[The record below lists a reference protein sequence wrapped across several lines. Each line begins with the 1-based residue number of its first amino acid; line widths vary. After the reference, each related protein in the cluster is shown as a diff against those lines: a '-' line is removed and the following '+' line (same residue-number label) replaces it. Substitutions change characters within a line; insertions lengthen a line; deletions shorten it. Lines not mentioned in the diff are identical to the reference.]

1 MSRQSGGLGPLARL
15 LRPFLGGKGGNP
27 WPPFWV
33 LRQEVPLAG
42 AEQELEAATAEIMG
56 EVQRRKPA
64 SGTFHVTTLR
74 LDGGD
79 HLFLMPLRGPAG
91 LADLMSEWNRL
102 AMEVGASRWGEMA
115 ARGNRAMETFS
126 LRVFMEPPGLGWRPE
141 GAPGLGDRSG
151 AFLFD
156 FFHLRP
162 VAEQQF
168 GPVVRELATVCR
180 DRVPGGFTVLLCT
193 AGAELPLVVL
203 VWTAPDAAEL
213 QRREEALAAAGGAA
227 ILERLE
233 GLARRRE
240 RRRGELRPQLSH
252 LP

>member
-1 MSRQSGGLGPLARL
+1 MDRKPGGPGPLARL
-15 LRPFLGGKGGNP
+15 LRPFLGGTR

-33 LRQEVPLAG
+33 LRQEVPRPG
-42 AEQELEAATAEIMG
+42 EERELEAATAAIMG

-64 SGTFHVTTLR
+64 SGPFHVTTLR

-79 HLFLMPLRGPAG
+79 HLFLMPLRGPDG
-91 LADLMSEWNRL
+91 LGDLLADWSRL
-102 AMEVGASRWGEMA
+102 GAEVGMDRWGEMA

-126 LRVFMEPPGLGWRPE
+126 FRIFMEQPGLGWRPE

-162 VAEQQF
+162 VAEQQLA
-168 GPVVRELATVCR
+168 PVVRELATLCR
-180 DRVPGGFTVLLCT
+180 ESRVPGGFTVLTCS
-193 AGAELPLVVL
+193 AGTELPLIGL
-203 VWTAPDAAEL
+203 VRTAPDAAEL
-213 QRREEALAAAGGAA
+213 DRREEALAAAGGGPV
-227 ILERLE
+227 LERL
-233 GLARRRE
+233 GDLARRRE
-240 RRRGELRPQLSH
+240 RIRGELRPELSN

>member
-1 MSRQSGGLGPLARL
+1 MSRQSGGPGPLARL
-15 LRPFLGGKGGNP
+15 LRPFLGGNNP
-27 WPPFWV
+27 WPPCWV
-33 LRQEVPLAG
+33 FRQEVPLAG
-42 AEQELEAATAEIMG
+42 AEQELAAATAEIMG

-91 LADLMSEWNRL
+91 LGDLLADWGRL
-102 AMEVGASRWGEMA
+102 GQEVGIGRWTEMA

-126 LRVFMEPPGLGWRPE
+126 FRVFMEHPGLGWRPE

-168 GPVVRELATVCR
+168 APMVRELATVCR
-180 DRVPGGFTVLLCT
+180 DARVPGGLTVLTCA

-203 VWTAPDAAEL
+203 VRTAPDAAEL
-213 QRREEALAAAGGAA
+213 GRREEALAAAGGGLV
-227 ILERLE
+227 LERLAD
-233 GLARRRE
+233 LSRRRE
-240 RRRGELRPQLSH
+240 RMRGELRPELSN